1 MKSKLIEKKL
11 NVDDNAFDIIRLVCA
26 FTVFWGH
33 FITHFSINFVIAD
46 YIGYFIR
53 GVPVF
58 FLLSGFLVARS
69 LERYST
75 REFWIRRFV
84 RIYPAMWV
92 CIALNTM
99 IILAIYAVKPSAKE
113 FIIYIVTQFTVFQF
127 FTGGWLSGYGVGVP
141 NGVLW
146 TIAVDIQFYV
156 LAVWLAKVLKNKSM
170 KTWVLAIGGVPY

>member
-1 MKSKLIEKKL
+1 MKSRLNEKNL

-33 FITHFSINFVIAD
+33 FITHFSINSIVAD

-58 FLLSGFLVARS
+58 FVLSGFLVARS
-69 LERYST
+69 LERYSP

-92 CIALNTM
+92 CIILNTT
-99 IILAIYAVKPSAKE
+99 II
-113 FIIYIVTQFTVFQF
+113 
-127 FTGGWLSGYGVGVP
+127 WLFMQS
-141 NGVLW
+141 NLR
-146 TIAVDIQFYV
+146 
-156 LAVWLAKVLKNKSM
+156 LKSF
-170 KTWVLAIGGVPY
+170 